1 MVSIRIGNE
10 QRNLDEID
18 ESWINQQINRRRAAG
33 QTVCVQVTVNSGNLN
48 LTLSTPTCAGIGG
61 GGRAP
66 NLDEREVFDLWAK
79 LGLNDARFTGGEL
92 VAFLKQLRRL
102 F

>member
-1 MVSIRIGNE
+1 MVSIRINNE
-10 QRNLDEID
+10 QRTLVEID
-18 ESWINQQINRRRAAG
+18 ESWISQQINRRRAAG

-48 LTLSTPTCAGIGG
+48 LTLSTPTCAAGG

-66 NLDEREVFDLWAK
+66 NHDEQEVFDLWAK

-102 F
+102 I